1 MFSVARTTRGD
12 DGEARSAM
20 GTTRAAREGTSTWS
34 ALDDDGFWEA
44 RDQNDDPNGTFGGRL
59 EKFERSLEALC
70 VGFAEGRGEGGRGVR
85 APLSRA
91 SGEGGVKK
99 ARSTAKSSRKRRE
112 MTTATATTATA
123 RGDARIVEVKTSED
137 PTRLDDGFRWR
148 KYGNKFLSGQK
159 YPRAYYK
166 CTSGSGIGR
175 LQKHVEKTGDAT
187 YSITYLGVSG
197 SGASAEVCEALLE
210 NIFKFLRARALT
222 RNINIDSVHMKRR
235 RA

>member
-1 MFSVARTTRGD
+1 
-12 DGEARSAM
+12 
-20 GTTRAAREGTSTWS
+20 
-34 ALDDDGFWEA
+34 
-44 RDQNDDPNGTFGGRL
+44 
-59 EKFERSLEALC
+59 
-70 VGFAEGRGEGGRGVR
+70 
-85 APLSRA
+85 
-91 SGEGGVKK
+91 VKK

-187 YSITYLGVSG
+187 YSIT
-197 SGASAEVCEALLE
+197 AEVCEALLE

-222 RNINIDSVHMKRR
+222 RNINIDSVHMTRR

>member
-1 MFSVARTTRGD
+1 MGGGEGAAESRVGGGGGEEGAV
-12 DGEARSAM
+12 DGEIVAE
-20 GTTRAAREGTSTWS
+20 AAR
-34 ALDDDGFWEA
+34 D
-44 RDQNDDPNGTFGGRL
+44 
-59 EKFERSLEALC
+59 
-70 VGFAEGRGEGGRGVR
+70 
-85 APLSRA
+85 
-91 SGEGGVKK
+91 
-99 ARSTAKSSRKRRE
+99 RRR
-112 MTTATATTATA
+112 TATA

-222 RNINIDSVHMKRR
+222 RNINIDSVHMTRR

>member
-70 VGFAEGRGEGGRGVR
+70 VGFAEGRGEGGRGGR
-85 APLSRA
+85 APLNRA

-112 MTTATATTATA
+112 TTAAAAA
-123 RGDARIVEVKTSED
+123 RGDARVVEVTTSED

-222 RNINIDSVHMKRR
+222 RNINIDSVHMTRR

>member
-1 MFSVARTTRGD
+1 MTMGSGRNGIRTTIRTGRSGD
-12 DGEARSAM
+12 GWRDSSDRSRRCAW
-20 GTTRAAREGTSTWS
+20 GSR
-34 ALDDDGFWEA
+34 
-44 RDQNDDPNGTFGGRL
+44 RDGGR
-59 EKFERSLEALC
+59 A
-70 VGFAEGRGEGGRGVR
+70 RGGE

-91 SGEGGVKK
+91 GGEGGVKK

-112 MTTATATTATA
+112 TTAAAAA
-123 RGDARIVEVKTSED
+123 RGDARVVEVTTSED

-175 LQKHVEKTGDAT
+175 LQKHVEKTGEAT

-197 SGASAEVCEALLE
+197 SAASAEVCDALLE

-222 RNINIDSVHMKRR
+222 RSINIDSVHMTRR
-235 RA
+235 RAL